1 MSNPRSAASIHING
15 PAIRALRMAKGVGV
29 SPFAVR
35 LGCHR
40 SYLSNIEI
48 GTYRRVSPEM
58 FAKLVAAL
66 ALEDDRAIR
75 LHPFGMA
82 ESAP

>member
-1 MSNPRSAASIHING
+1 VSNPRSAASIDING
-15 PAIRALRMAKGVGV
+15 PAVRALRMAKGVGIT
-29 SPFAVR
+29 PFAAR

-40 SYLSNIEI
+40 SYVSGIEV
-48 GTYRRVSPEM
+48 GNAARVSPEM

-75 LHPFGMA
+75 LHPYGGA
-82 ESAP
+82 Q